1 MIKGKIALE
10 RPERFAGAY
19 EIPKEKLTKAI
30 EKATD
35 KLESQIPMFGDMFAP
50 TWSIDCKY
58 PLKPNNNWV
67 CGMFTGEF
75 LLAYE
80 LTGNKKFKEVAE
92 RQVATYRERIDN
104 KVGVDDHDVGFA
116 FSPSCVGAYKLFGD
130 EKARQTALDAAEY
143 YYNTSYSKK
152 GGFILRSWKGGVN
165 GCRTMMDTLMNIPL
179 LFWAAQETGK
189 QEYFEAAVAQ
199 YKTTANYLIRE
210 DGSSFHHYQFDF
222 DTHQPVRGL
231 TFQGYADDSCWSRGH
246 AWGVYGF
253 PMAYSY
259 SKDPMLIDLHEG
271 VTNFMLNHL
280 PEDLVPYWD
289 YTFTEGEEPRDSS
302 AGLINV
308 CGMKEMCRYL
318 PDDAPQKPI
327 FENAAAQI
335 LEATI
340 DMCTGDIGREYD
352 GLVTHVTAAKPQ
364 GLGINECGIYGDY
377 HYLEA
382 LCRFVKP
389 DWVRYW

>member
-10 RPERFAGAY
+10 HPERFAGTH
-19 EIPKEKLTKAI
+19 EIPKEKLVKAI

-35 KLESQIPMFGDMFAP
+35 KLESQIPMFGEQFAS
-50 TWSIDCKY
+50 TWSVDCRY

-80 LTGNKKFKEVAE
+80 LTGNKKFKEVAQ
-92 RQVATYRERIDN
+92 RQIVTYRERIDN
-104 KVGVDDHDVGFA
+104 KVSVDNHDVGFA

-130 EKARQTALDAAEY
+130 EKARQTALNAAEY
-143 YYNTSYSKK
+143 YYNVSYSQK
-152 GGFILRSWKGGVN
+152 GGFILRSWKSGKE

-179 LFWAAQETGK
+179 LFWAGHETGRN
-189 QEYFEAAVAQ
+189 EYIQAAKSQ

-210 DGSSFHHYQFDF
+210 DGSSFHHYQFDYE
-222 DTHQPVRGL
+222 THQPIRGL
-231 TFQGYADDSCWSRGH
+231 TLQGYADNSCWSRGH
-246 AWGVYGF
+246 AWGIYGF
-253 PMAYSY
+253 SIAYSY
-259 SKDPMLIDLHEG
+259 SKDPMLISLHEG

-280 PEDLVPYWD
+280 PKDLIPYWD
-289 YTFTEGEEPRDSS
+289 YTFTDGDEPRDSS

-308 CGMKEMCRYL
+308 CGMKEMCRFL
-318 PDDAPQKPI
+318 PEDALQKSVY
-327 FENAAAQI
+327 ENAAAQI

-340 DMCTGDIGREYD
+340 DMCTGDIGKLYD

>member
-1 MIKGKIALE
+1 MIKGKVVLE
-10 RPERFAGAY
+10 QPERFAGKF
-19 EIPKEKLTKAI
+19 EIPKQKLEKAI

-35 KLESQIPMFGDMFAP
+35 KLESQIPMFGDQFAP

-80 LTGNKKFKEVAE
+80 LTGNKKFKEVAQ
-92 RQVATYRERIDN
+92 RQVETYRERIDN

-143 YYNTSYSKK
+143 YYNTSYSPK
-152 GGFILRSWKGGVN
+152 GGFILRSWKGGEK

-179 LFWAAQETGK
+179 LFWAGQETGK
-189 QEYFEAAVAQ
+189 QEYIEAAIAQ

-222 DTHQPVRGL
+222 ETHQPVRGL

-259 SKDPMLIDLHEG
+259 CKDEMLIDLHEG

-280 PEDLVPYWD
+280 PKDLVPYWD
-289 YTFTEGEEPRDSS
+289 YTFTEGDEPRDSS

-318 PDDAPQKPI
+318 PEDAPQKPI

-335 LEATI
+335 LNATI

>member
-1 MIKGKIALE
+1 MIQGKVILE
-10 RPERFAGAY
+10 RPERFAGTY

-35 KLESQIPMFGDMFAP
+35 KLESQLPMFGDQFGP
-50 TWSIDCKY
+50 CWSVDYKY
-58 PLKPNNNWV
+58 PMKPNNNWV

-92 RQVATYRERIDN
+92 KQVAPYRTRIDN
-104 KVGVDDHDVGFA
+104 KIGVDDHDVGFA

-130 EKARQTALDAAEY
+130 EKARQTALDAAAY
-143 YYNTSYSKK
+143 YYQTSYSKK
-152 GGFILRSWKGGVN
+152 GRFIMRCWKSGES

-179 LFWAAQETGK
+179 LFWAGQETGNSD
-189 QEYFEAAVAQ
+189 YTEAAIAQ
-199 YKTTANYLIRE
+199 YQTTAQYLIRE
-210 DGSSFHHYQFDF
+210 DGSSFHHFQFDPV
-222 DTHQPVRGL
+222 THGPVRGL

-246 AWGVYGF
+246 SWGIYGF

-259 SKDPMLIDLHEG
+259 CKDESLVDLHEG
-271 VTNFMLNHL
+271 ITNYMLNHL
-280 PEDLVPYWD
+280 PEDLIPYWD
-289 YTFTEGEEPRDSS
+289 YTFMEGDEPRDSS
-302 AGLINV
+302 AGVVNI

-318 PDDAPQKPI
+318 PDSAPQKQI
-327 FENAAAQI
+327 FETAAAKM

-340 DMCTGDIGREYD
+340 DLCTGDIGREYD
-352 GLVTHVTAAKPQ
+352 GLINRVTAAKPQ
-364 GLGINECGIYGDY
+364 GLGIDECGIYGDY